1 MTHSL
6 TGVDIAKKFNKRL
19 WQFLQRSNLS
29 SYFFLLSWLKVVG
42 LATLSNLVIG
52 VNSPPI
58 PTASG
63 GHNTQNED
71 RLKQRQFQGQKIDW
85 VFDIFKKSLKRF
97 CDEEM
102 ALKTNN

>member
-1 MTHSL
+1 MA
-6 TGVDIAKKFNKRL
+6 IFAKIKPII
-19 WQFLQRSNLS
+19 
-29 SYFFLLSWLKVVG
+29 FFLLSWLKVVG

-71 RLKQRQFQGQKIDW
+71 RLKQSQLQGQKIDW
-85 VFDIFKKSLKRF
+85 VFDIFKKTLKRVWNG
-97 CDEEM
+97 EVV
-102 ALKTNN
+102 LKTNY